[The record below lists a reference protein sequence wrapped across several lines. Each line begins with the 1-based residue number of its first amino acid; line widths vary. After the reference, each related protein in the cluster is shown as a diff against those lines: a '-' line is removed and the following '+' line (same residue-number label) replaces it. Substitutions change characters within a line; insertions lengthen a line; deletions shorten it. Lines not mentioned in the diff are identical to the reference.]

1 MLTIS
6 HVVDFCT
13 SGSPLVMMFAGDTA
27 GKISC
32 WDITSLL
39 CNHITEHCDSMSV
52 EDTIVTNTMNSE
64 KETLPAGDS
73 LVENKRETV
82 DNNEGEK
89 QVLDG
94 HVSVEKNYTSQPTMA
109 ALSSESCVTTDIN
122 VSSRGCWKEGVL
134 EDCLTDCNVSESV
147 TVADKQQ
154 TEETNVIVDTGPSA
168 QNQDSVNFVQEVL
181 NEAIS
186 NDLISI
192 GSEIPGQISVTDQ
205 NGEELNATLVGQS
218 DFSCLPLVPVF
229 LGLPTHVF
237 HAHQSGVNAISLV
250 KNDGKMKERITC
262 GQPCINW
269 SL

>member
-6 HVVDFCT
+6 HVIDFCT
-13 SGSPLVMMFAGDTA
+13 SVSPLVMMFAGDTA

-39 CNHITEHCDSMSV
+39 CNQIREHCDLTSV
-52 EDTIVTNTMNSE
+52 EDSIMTNTMNSE
-64 KETLPAGDS
+64 KETRTAGDS

-89 QVLDG
+89 TVLDG
-94 HVSVEKNYTSQPTMA
+94 YVSVEKNDTSHWN
-109 ALSSESCVTTDIN
+109 SESCVTTDIH
-122 VSSRGCWKEGVL
+122 VSSRGCWKGVL
-134 EDCLTDCNVSESV
+134 EDCVTDCNVSESV
-147 TVADKQQ
+147 TVANRQR
-154 TEETNVIVDTGPSA
+154 TEETNAIVDTGPSA
-168 QNQDSVNFVQEVL
+168 QSQDSVNFGQDVL

-186 NDLISI
+186 SDLISI
-192 GSEIPGQISVTDQ
+192 GSEMPGQISVTDQ

-262 GQPCINW
+262 GQPCLNW